1 MKTVSHKSQL
11 VCMMVCLVFS
21 LNGCTTLVRDD
32 VRQPIANAGHCS
44 GAEWADNSSLAVL
57 PIPVVAFIVPHVDIH
72 DIKGDDYL
80 KRCGD
85 STRVVNRQVEVN
97 RVACVPAALTR
108 IISLG
113 IWQWCPARVTWEA
126 DVKPGAS

>member
-1 MKTVSHKSQL
+1 
-11 VCMMVCLVFS
+11 MVVLVFL

-32 VRQPIANAGHCS
+32 VCQSIANAKHCS

-57 PIPVVAFIVPHVDIH
+57 PIPVVAFLVPHVDIH
-72 DIKGDDYL
+72 DIKGDDHI

-97 RVACVPAALTR
+97 RIAYVPAALTR

-113 IWQWCPARVTWEA
+113 IWQWCPALVTWEA
-126 DVKPGAS
+126 DVKPVAS

>member
-1 MKTVSHKSQL
+1 MQTLWRQRRVIG
-11 VCMMVCLVFS
+11 VAAAMTFFFT
-21 LNGCTTLVRDD
+21 GCTMLVRDD
-32 VRQPIANAGHCS
+32 VRQTVSGASHCS

-57 PIPVVAFIVPHVDIH
+57 PIPVVAFVVPHWDLH
-72 DIKGDDYL
+72 EIKADDYL
-80 KRCGD
+80 RRCGD
-85 STRVVNRQVEVN
+85 STRLVNRQVEVS

-126 DVKPGAS
+126 DVKQPAT